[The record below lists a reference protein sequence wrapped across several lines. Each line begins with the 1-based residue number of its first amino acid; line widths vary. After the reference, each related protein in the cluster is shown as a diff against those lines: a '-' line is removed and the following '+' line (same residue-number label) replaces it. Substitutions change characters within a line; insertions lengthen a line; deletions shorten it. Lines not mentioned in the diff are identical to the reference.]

1 MKIYVGRWDL
11 LPEEWE
17 GINGLYE
24 KSEKEIKAE
33 ISRQVDEMD
42 KTGDNDNTVAI
53 YTPAEFEETFND
65 DNGELNGG
73 KYWMKIFNRG
83 KSVLD

>member
-24 KSEKEIKAE
+24 KSEEEIRKEVLRE
-33 ISRQVDEMD
+33 F
-42 KTGDNDNTVAI
+42 TVANDKHFDDDI
-53 YTPAEFEETFND
+53 DPLIGTYSPIQFEETFNA
-65 DNGELNGG
+65 DNNSSFHGTT
-73 KYWMKIFNRG
+73 YWIKIF
-83 KSVLD
+83 

>member
-24 KSEKEIKAE
+24 ATKQDIVSELIREIEQYAMSHRKE
-33 ISRQVDEMD
+33 
-42 KTGDNDNTVAI
+42 DNFMGA
-53 YTPAEFEETFND
+53 YTLEEFEDTFNQCLTHFID
-65 DNGELNGG
+65 SRV
-73 KYWMKIFNRG
+73 YWIKIF
-83 KSVLD
+83 